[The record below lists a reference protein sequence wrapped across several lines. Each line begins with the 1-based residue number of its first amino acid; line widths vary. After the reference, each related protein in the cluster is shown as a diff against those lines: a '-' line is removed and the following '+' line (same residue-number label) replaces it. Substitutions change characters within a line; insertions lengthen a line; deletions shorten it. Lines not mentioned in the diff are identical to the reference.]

1 MTHPSAFEIFASIVL
16 GAAASAVGGY
26 FGGTTL
32 AAKFIG
38 RDLSGFLGMLYGPAA
53 GATGVV
59 LGVAAVAIATR

>member
-1 MTHPSAFEIFASIVL
+1 MIHPSAAELLAAVVL
-16 GAAASAVGGY
+16 GVTASAVGGY